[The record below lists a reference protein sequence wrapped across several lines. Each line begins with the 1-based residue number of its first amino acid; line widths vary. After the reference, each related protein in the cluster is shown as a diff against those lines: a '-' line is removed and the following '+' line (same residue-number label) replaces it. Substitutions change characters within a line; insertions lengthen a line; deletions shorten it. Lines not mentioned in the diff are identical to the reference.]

1 MTTVLVRTS
10 TRADKRLMAE
20 FPGRTVH
27 FGPKGGST
35 FVDHGDDEVRAAW
48 IARHE
53 SRETW
58 NKYDS
63 AGALARWL
71 LWESKTLHEAIRGL
85 NMKQRTWRFKMA
97 RRRVK

>member
-10 TRADKRLMAE
+10 SRADKRLMAE

-27 FGPKGGST
+27 FGSKSGST
-35 FVDHGDDEVRAAW
+35 YIDHGDDDVRAAW
-48 IARHE
+48 MARHE
-53 SRETW
+53 TRENW
-58 NKYDS
+58 KDYDS

-71 LWESKTLHEAIRGL
+71 LWERPTLREAMQEL
-85 NMKQRTWRFKMA
+85 NMRQRTWRFKLT

>member
-20 FPGRTVH
+20 FPNRTVH
-27 FGPKGGST
+27 FGSKGGST
-35 FVDHGDDEVRAAW
+35 FIDHGDDEGKAAW
-48 IARHE
+48 LARHAATE
-53 SRETW
+53 DWRDYE
-58 NKYDS
+58 S

-71 LWESKTLHEAIRGL
+71 LWERPTLREAMQEL
-85 NMKQRTWRFKMA
+85 NMRQRNWRFKMA